1 MKHPEW
7 LGDRE
12 RVERLLRRTGLMYAK
27 SEQLKL
33 MRLIIQYRYIQMMS
47 VTETMMRLTYDDG
60 ISISRSAYYRAFNK
74 AIKILEKN
82 ETK

>member
-7 LGDRE
+7 IGDKE
-12 RVERLLRRTGLMYAK
+12 RVEKLLRRTGLMYAK

-47 VTETMMRLTYDDG
+47 VTETMMRLTYDEG

>member
-12 RVERLLRRTGLMYAK
+12 RVERLLKRTGLMYAK

-60 ISISRSAYYRAFNK
+60 ISISRSAYYRTFNK

>member
-12 RVERLLRRTGLMYAK
+12 RIEKLLRRTGLMYAK

-60 ISISRSAYYRAFNK
+60 ISISRSAYYRVFNK

>member
-7 LGDRE
+7 LGDKE
-12 RVERLLRRTGLMYAK
+12 KVERLLRRTGLMNAK

-47 VTETMMRLTYDDG
+47 VTETMMRLTFDDG

-74 AIKILEKN
+74 AIRILEKN
-82 ETK
+82 GTK